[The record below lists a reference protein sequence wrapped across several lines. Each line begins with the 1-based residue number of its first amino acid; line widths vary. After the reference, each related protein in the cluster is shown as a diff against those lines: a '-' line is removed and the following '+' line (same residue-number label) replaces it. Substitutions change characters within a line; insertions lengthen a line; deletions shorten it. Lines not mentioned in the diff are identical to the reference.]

1 MNNKFLQF
9 LSLIKKSGKIIEG
22 YNKTEELVK
31 KGSIKVVII
40 SEDASE
46 NTYKKFYNYSNRYK
60 IYLIKKFTKAQLG
73 QSIGRNEINVIG
85 LSDDSMCKKII
96 ALYEAEV
103 SN

>member
-9 LSLIKKSGKIIEG
+9 LSIVKKSGKIIEG

-31 KGSIKVVII
+31 KGSVKVVII
-40 SEDASE
+40 SEDASD
-46 NTYKKFYNYSNRYK
+46 NTYQKFNNYSSRYN

-73 QSIGRNEINVIG
+73 QSIGRSEINVIG
-85 LSDDSMCKKII
+85 LTDDSMCKKII
-96 ALYEAEV
+96 ELYETEV